1 MRANAPANDT
11 KATNKTTVA
20 TICRE
25 SGLWKAVRLLTL
37 SLPDDAV
44 VDVDA
49 RHCNMG
55 LLLGKIKPPC
65 RYRRTLISSSILRQ
79 SRHPARLRNGMW
91 LLRATR
97 SGGVPLTL
105 KSLQGISG
113 LPVWRCRRPP
123 QCRRD
128 SIAASASPRIT
139 SDEATNALEAD
150 YAQVFLSSLLE

>member
-1 MRANAPANDT
+1 MRLNAPAND
-11 KATNKTTVA
+11 ATAIKKTTVA

-25 SGLWKAVRLLTL
+25 SGLWKAVRLLTP

-44 VDVDA
+44 IDVGA

-65 RYRRTLISSSILRQ
+65 RYRRTLLSSSILQQ

-105 KSLQGISG
+105 TSLQGIGG
-113 LPVWRCRRPP
+113 LPVSRVALPP
-123 QCRRD
+123 P
-128 SIAASASPRIT
+128 ASMSA
-139 SDEATNALEAD
+139 
-150 YAQVFLSSLLE
+150 